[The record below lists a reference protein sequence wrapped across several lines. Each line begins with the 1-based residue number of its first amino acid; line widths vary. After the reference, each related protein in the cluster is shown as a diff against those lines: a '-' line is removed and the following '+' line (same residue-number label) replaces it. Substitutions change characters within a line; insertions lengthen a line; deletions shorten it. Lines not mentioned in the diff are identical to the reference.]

1 MAGTRKIS
9 QLDNLSDAI
18 LTGEAIVPVVIA
30 DPLVPNRKA
39 KVNQL
44 FRGVSQGTKA
54 APGLCFD
61 LDRDTGLYQTSYN
74 EIGISFGTA
83 GYYFSRIEESLLFST
98 AKLQAIDTS
107 RDNVNIILQP
117 KGSGIV
123 GVQSGSIFS
132 VQDTQFII
140 SDDVTSTKKA
150 RFEVSNIGSGT
161 KIFSLPTVSVGNNT
175 TLVGSDTAQTL
186 TNKVIRIDEDDLFI
200 IDGNFSA
207 KFGIDWITT
216 VGTATKTYFFPDPG
230 PGVTAVNIID
240 DVSTQNLSNKTL
252 IQPSFAAN
260 ISTSNKI
267 LFDASGVTATRTVT
281 FPDLSITLVGDIS
294 SQILTNKTYRGP
306 IFADSGDVT
315 KRVNFELGNL
325 LSNTNRS
332 FTFPISTSLNT
343 LGTSTLVTETAT
355 QTLRNKDY
363 NLPSFVDASD
373 SDRRVTFEFDNISSP
388 RVIKFPNEDAI
399 LLSSSNTASLQ
410 GISFGGAVSADS
422 FGGRLRLR
430 THFLAG
436 W

>member
-260 ISTSNKI
+260 ISTTNKI
-267 LFDASGVTATRTVT
+267 LFDASSVTATRTVT

-294 SQILTNKTYRGP
+294 SQILSNKTYRGP

-363 NLPSFVDASD
+363 NLPSFVDVSD

-410 GISFGGAVSADS
+410 GISFGGAISADS

>member
-260 ISTSNKI
+260 ISTTNKI

-306 IFADSGDVT
+306 IFADSVDIT
-315 KRVNFELGNL
+315 KRVNFELSNL

-363 NLPSFVDASD
+363 NLPSFVDVSD

-410 GISFGGAVSADS
+410 GISFGGAISADS

>member
-260 ISTSNKI
+260 ISTTNKI

-306 IFADSGDVT
+306 IFADSVDIT

-363 NLPSFVDASD
+363 NLPSFVDVSD

-410 GISFGGAVSADS
+410 GISFGGAISADS

>member
-260 ISTSNKI
+260 ISTTNKI

-306 IFADSGDVT
+306 IFSDSGDVT
-315 KRVNFELGNL
+315 KRVNFELSNL
-325 LSNTNRS
+325 LGNTNRS

-363 NLPSFVDASD
+363 NLPSFVDVTD
-373 SDRRVTFEFDNISSP
+373 SDRRVTFQFDNISSP

-422 FGGRLRLR
+422 FGGRIRLR

>member
-140 SDDVTSTKKA
+140 SDDVTSTKK
-150 RFEVSNIGSGT
+150 
-161 KIFSLPTVSVGNNT
+161 
-175 TLVGSDTAQTL
+175 
-186 TNKVIRIDEDDLFI
+186 
-200 IDGNFSA
+200 
-207 KFGIDWITT
+207 
-216 VGTATKTYFFPDPG
+216 
-230 PGVTAVNIID
+230 
-240 DVSTQNLSNKTL
+240 
-252 IQPSFAAN
+252 
-260 ISTSNKI
+260 
-267 LFDASGVTATRTVT
+267 
-281 FPDLSITLVGDIS
+281 
-294 SQILTNKTYRGP
+294 
-306 IFADSGDVT
+306 
-315 KRVNFELGNL
+315 
-325 LSNTNRS
+325 
-332 FTFPISTSLNT
+332 
-343 LGTSTLVTETAT
+343 
-355 QTLRNKDY
+355 
-363 NLPSFVDASD
+363 
-373 SDRRVTFEFDNISSP
+373 
-388 RVIKFPNEDAI
+388 
-399 LLSSSNTASLQ
+399 
-410 GISFGGAVSADS
+410 
-422 FGGRLRLR
+422 
-430 THFLAG
+430 
-436 W
+436 